1 VGTVLDLWGTSGEPR
16 FAWLCMLCEKRGGKG
31 GKGHLQEDA
40 GFKARLFEEHV
51 EVI

>member
-1 VGTVLDLWGTSGEPR
+1 VKKEGE
-16 FAWLCMLCEKRGGKG
+16 GGEV
-31 GKGHLQEDA
+31 GHLQEDA